1 MNTISNSPSPV
12 AQNAVIEDLGFN
24 PADLSGKEIVAYL
37 DKRIHGILVDI
48 QASPFWAFLTSP
60 DSDPA
65 TVVNVMKEIYLEI
78 VMYQPDVIEATIGI
92 IGQFPRYIP
101 ATLIEEMLHHQAEEF
116 DHGEMALRD
125 FLNLGGKEEFARNR
139 PMSSSAFQVAAMW
152 TYLRHKR
159 DPFAYLGALYPFEGL
174 TPIVTGMV
182 KEILKQKGMP
192 RNTLTFIEYHAT
204 ADLEHTALVKEMIEK
219 IADAYPESKVPIC
232 YGIEYFLSVYPL
244 PVWNKA
250 YERGIAAAS

>member
-1 MNTISNSPSPV
+1 MNTIINTPPAS
-12 AQNAVIEDLGFN
+12 AQISVVEDLGFN

-37 DKRIHGILVDI
+37 DKRILDILADI
-48 QASPFWAFLTSP
+48 QASPFWAFITNP
-60 DSDPA
+60 ESDPA
-65 TVVNVMKEIYLEI
+65 TIIDVMKEIYLEI

-116 DHGEMALRD
+116 DHGEMALKD
-125 FLNLGGKEEFARNR
+125 YLNLGGDEEFARTR

-182 KEILKQKGMP
+182 KELLKEKGMP
-192 RNTLTFIEYHAT
+192 RNSLTFIEYHAT
-204 ADLEHTALVKEMIEK
+204 ADLEHTDLVKEMIEK
-219 IADAYPESKVPIC
+219 ISDAYPESKVSIC

-250 YERGIAAAS
+250 YERGISRQ